1 VAVHGW
7 SVSIASVYHGG
18 SETPILVFGA
28 RLRSAAALNA
38 TDRRDFAGAIAGRGR
53 CGCLIQDLGIN
64 RLQRRGDDAAG
75 ETVDAVLD
83 VGQAHVAGG
92 AASEFAVSG
101 QQGGV
106 QKLSVYSLPSLMNT
120 MVLPCP
126 VWGVDLSPAAH
137 RAQQSAR

>member
-1 VAVHGW
+1 MAG
-7 SVSIASVYHGG
+7 
-18 SETPILVFGA
+18 VFPSPRYITVDQRPRSLSLGA

-101 QQGGV
+101 QQGRAKAVRVLFTVFDEHDG
-106 QKLSVYSLPSLMNT
+106 SPLPGLGRRPE
-120 MVLPCP
+120 PCCTP
-126 VWGVDLSPAAH
+126 CAAVG
-137 RAQQSAR
+137 SMIC